1 MLIRIRVF
9 GKLMKKQTTMLASI
23 AAVTI
28 VAAMLTF
35 SGVLNFAAAK
45 TTSEFSNDRGI
56 GSNIGAV
63 QKIIVDIDSPYG
75 QETISSFKLFQTDNL
90 MKKSGFYTLRLFGP
104 IMRDKLTLLGWIE
117 QDLGKLPEGLYI
129 ETPITTGGNKPA
141 KMTKMN
147 PDKPITMV
155 PMKGKVTLQLLEGNQ
170 DLLPTVVIRQFEFS
184 GCHVAGYTLGTNY
197 DDEKQYFHD
206 GLQHF
211 EEVDFACTDV
221 KDMSTSSSNNR
232 GLVVLT
238 AINNDDRKITN
249 EKGELIITN
258 REYRQPIVMEGSKNI
273 EGSKYVKQDLVTR
286 TALDKTN
293 YKIGDVATFTITFT
307 DTEGNNIDPDTIRAV
322 YDSKLIQLEKKDVG
336 IYTFTTPG
344 LTKEAHQIIVSA
356 EKTGFPTD
364 TSYLSIPISR
374 IS

>member
-1 MLIRIRVF
+1 
-9 GKLMKKQTTMLASI
+9 MKKQTTMLASI

-28 VAAMLTF
+28 VVAMLMF

-56 GSNIGAV
+56 NVVGAA
-63 QKIIVDIDSPYG
+63 QKILVTIDSPYG
-75 QETISSFKLFQTDNL
+75 HEQINTFKVFQTDNL
-90 MKKSGFYTLRLFGP
+90 MKKSGFYTLRLLGG
-104 IMRDKLTLLGWIE
+104 IMKDKLTLLGWIE
-117 QDLGKLPEGLYI
+117 HDLGKLPDGL
-129 ETPITTGGNKPA
+129 TVKMPFTTGGNKPA
-141 KMTKMN
+141 ELTKAKEGAKI
-147 PDKPITMV
+147 DYV

-170 DLLPTVVIRQFEFS
+170 DLLPTEVIRQFEFS
-184 GCHVAGYTLGTNY
+184 GCHVMGYTLGTNY
-197 DDEKQYFHD
+197 DDEKSYFKD
-206 GLQHF
+206 GIQHF

-221 KDMSTSSSNNR
+221 KDFSTTSMNSR
-232 GLVVLT
+232 GLVVQT
-238 AINNDDRKITN
+238 AINNDNRKITN

-258 REYRQPIVMEGSKNI
+258 REYRQPIVMEDSKNI
-273 EGSKYVKQDLVTR
+273 EESKYVKQDLVTR
-286 TALDKTN
+286 TELDKTN

-307 DTEGNNIDPDTIRAV
+307 DAEGNNIDPDTIRAV

-336 IYTFTTPG
+336 IYTYTTSG